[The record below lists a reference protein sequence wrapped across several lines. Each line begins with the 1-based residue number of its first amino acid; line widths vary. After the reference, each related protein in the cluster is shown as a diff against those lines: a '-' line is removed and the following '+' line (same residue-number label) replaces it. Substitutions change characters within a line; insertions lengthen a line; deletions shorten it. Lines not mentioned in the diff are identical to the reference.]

1 MPTSLFIEH
10 HTNGFAF
17 YINGDLQFD
26 TADEALYHEY
36 LVIPAVALAVGRF
49 PDTGLRVL
57 ICGGG
62 DGLAARDVLR
72 FPEVHYID
80 LVDYNPDV
88 LELAQTVFKPFNQ
101 GSLESDRLTVYAQ
114 EAFEFILRCFE
125 CDREIIQ
132 DRNVGAAAVEAGNH
146 IANGLILSAALA
158 GDSGGWLV
166 ALVCWLIGL
175 GVLVL
180 VSIVYPRVAKYDV
193 FGEIQKRN
201 NPAAGVALAGL
212 LIATGNIVRVAFTPE
227 FQNWLVS
234 FTQYGLILVFSLV
247 SLIVIRWVADLILV
261 PGVKI
266 SDEIVNQEI
275 PNLGAGLIEA
285 FAYIAASFLIAW
297 CFS

>member
-1 MPTSLFIEH
+1 VLSLA
-10 HTNGFAF
+10 TYGA
-17 YINGDLQFD
+17 
-26 TADEALYHEY
+26 T
-36 LVIPAVALAVGRF
+36 VILFMLAGAWI
-49 PDTGLRVL
+49 G
-57 ICGGG
+57 
-62 DGLAARDVLR
+62 
-72 FPEVHYID
+72 
-80 LVDYNPDV
+80 
-88 LELAQTVFKPFNQ
+88 
-101 GSLESDRLTVYAQ
+101 DRL
-114 EAFEFILRCFE
+114 ILRCFQ

-212 LIATGNIVRVAFTPE
+212 LIATGNIVRVAFAAE
-227 FQNWLVS
+227 FENWVVS
-234 FTQYGLILVFSLV
+234 FTQYGLTLLFCLV
-247 SLIVIRWVADLILV
+247 SLVVIRWVADLILV

-266 SDEIVNQEI
+266 SDEIVQQEI